1 MTEAIMKQSHRV
13 RARRV
18 QRLLGVGI
26 VAAGSVVLGSKSRST
41 DLGGARDPPGGGPA
55 AGPRLHQ

>member
-1 MTEAIMKQSHRV
+1 MAEAILKQSPRV

-26 VAAGSVVLGSKSRST
+26 VAAGSVVLGSKLMGFLS
-41 DLGGARDPPGGGPA
+41 
-55 AGPRLHQ
+55 